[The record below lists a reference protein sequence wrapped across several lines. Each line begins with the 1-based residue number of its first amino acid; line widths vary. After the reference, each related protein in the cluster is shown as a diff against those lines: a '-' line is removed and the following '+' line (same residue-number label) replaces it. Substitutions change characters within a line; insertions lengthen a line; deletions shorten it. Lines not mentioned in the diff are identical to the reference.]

1 MVSLS
6 ITFLCFLSLKT
17 KIYNWYQSPF
27 LMGSGEWTEKQFFH
41 MFFFGEGYDLWTI
54 RMQLYLEGLN
64 LWEVMEDIKGKEK

>member
-1 MVSLS
+1 
-6 ITFLCFLSLKT
+6 
-17 KIYNWYQSPF
+17 
-27 LMGSGEWTEKQFFH
+27 MGSGEWKVKQFFH